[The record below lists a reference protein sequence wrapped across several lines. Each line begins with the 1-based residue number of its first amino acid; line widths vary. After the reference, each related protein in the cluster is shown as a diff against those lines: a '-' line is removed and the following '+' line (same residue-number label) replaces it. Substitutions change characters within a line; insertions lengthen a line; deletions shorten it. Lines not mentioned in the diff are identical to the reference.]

1 MMQSETT
8 KTIKFAKKNM
18 RTDSNAF
25 LYAVATIILAHFVI
39 GFIWLWRKMNKKK

>member
-1 MMQSETT
+1 MEST
-8 KTIKFAKKNM
+8 KPLNLPKKNM

-25 LYAVATIILAHFVI
+25 IYAVATIVLAHFLI